1 MWSMNSG
8 FDLKSARDRAV
19 SEWHKQWL
27 TSDQLIVEPKRWAT
41 LDYRQLR
48 TPGAAAEISW
58 TIDAASLAHGIAI
71 WFDCQTAA
79 GIGFSNSPLS
89 GERHVYGQSVLWWPS
104 SLSLSASDTVTVRL
118 RADFAGD
125 EYIWRCETRVVD
137 RCGGETAAFKQSTWN
152 AASVSVD
159 RLRRRASTF
168 VPMLT
173 DEGQIDAQILQLMTQ
188 GRSLMDIA
196 QEIVAVFPSS
206 FASIEAALTRV
217 GNVSERYSK

>member
-1 MWSMNSG
+1 
-8 FDLKSARDRAV
+8 
-19 SEWHKQWL
+19 
-27 TSDQLIVEPKRWAT
+27 
-41 LDYRQLR
+41 
-48 TPGAAAEISW
+48 
-58 TIDAASLAHGIAI
+58 
-71 WFDCQTAA
+71 
-79 GIGFSNSPLS
+79 
-89 GERHVYGQSVLWWPS
+89 VYGQSVLWWPS